1 MKTDKPGISINRN
14 EAGDLYILKHITIFY
29 QSKYSS
35 MKKYMIFLLLLIPS
49 FYWVSAQD
57 TLQKQKPK
65 TPLKDKIY
73 FGGSIGVSFGNY
85 SRIAVYPM
93 MGYKITPK
101 LSAGIELGYEYIS
114 DNRYTST
121 YNTSNYG
128 FSLFS
133 RYRFIPQ
140 LYLHAEYS
148 MVNYELYYIDQS
160 RTREWVPF
168 LFLGAGFSQQL
179 ASGIW
184 AYAQIKFDVLQDE
197 NSPYNEWAPF
207 YTFGISVGF

>member
-1 MKTDKPGISINRN
+1 MDKKTNMANLFDIKLP
-14 EAGDLYILKHITIFY
+14 F
-29 QSKYSS
+29 
-35 MKKYMIFLLLLIPS
+35 MKKIILFTLLLFIP
-49 FYWVSAQD
+49 FLWLSAQD
-57 TLQKQKPK
+57 TIQQQKPK

-73 FGGSIGVSFGNY
+73 FGGSVGVSFGNY

-114 DNRYTST
+114 DKRYTST

-148 MVNYELYYIDQS
+148 MVNYELYYIDQTS
-160 RTREWVPF
+160 NREWVPF
-168 LFLGAGFSQQL
+168 LFIGAGFSQQL
-179 ASGIW
+179 ASGVY
-184 AYAQIKFDVLQDE
+184 AYAQVKFDVLQDK
-197 NSPYNEWAPF
+197 NSPYKNWAPF
-207 YTFGISVGF
+207 YTFGVSVGF